1 MSTINDSGKELF
13 DQLIGIIQQ
22 QQALINDIATK
33 IEQIESIGG
42 GGTASINDYESGVV
56 YKRNTLVVDTTTE
69 TVYRVL
75 SEYTSVTVQQDCAN
89 KFLKLVGFESQFI
102 PFSHDPTDDEIQTLP
117 DDAVVV
123 VYNPTDNP
131 YIPSE

>member
-42 GGTASINDYESGVV
+42 GSASINDYESGIV
-56 YKRNTLVVDTTTE
+56 YKRNTLVVDTATE